1 MALKTLVTSG
11 AVMAILGCSGA
22 EPESAPAVPEF
33 SGNYP
38 AVPGAAPVDS
48 TGPQTQVPTGTNPE
62 PSSSGAGAEP
72 ASTPAQSPSEG
83 QNPDIIGIGG
93 TEEPAPPS
101 GGEVAGEAS
110 GGVDEGEAPP
120 PATEE
125 PAPPAEE
132 EPAPPVEEEPEPIVR
147 PALNCGAPPPALEGG
162 IQGCDVNA
170 NGNVSGQDWFLWY
183 DGGSGCM
190 TAYDNLSGAFT
201 AQWNNPSD
209 FLARI
214 GHWFDE
220 TQTFEE
226 LGEIGADMSFSKQ
239 GSAGGFS
246 FVGIYGWS
254 TSPLVEYYIVED
266 SYGNGPAQ
274 PFGGQLRGNFTV
286 DGAQY
291 NVYSTTRTNA
301 PSINGTADFQQF
313 FSVRQNPRQCGHVSI
328 SEHFRQWQRMGMTM
342 GMAKEAKILVEAGGG
357 NGSITFTHANV
368 TVTPRE

>member
-1 MALKTLVTSG
+1 MALKRLVTSG
-11 AVMAILGCSGA
+11 AVLAMLGCSGGTA
-22 EPESAPAVPEF
+22 DGTPTVPEF
-33 SGNYP
+33 SGT
-38 AVPGAAPVDS
+38 VPAAPSPAPVGP
-48 TGPQTQVPTGTNPE
+48 TGTEGQVPTSSNPE
-62 PSSSGAGAEP
+62 SSSGAGADVDSAP
-72 ASTPAQSPSEG
+72 GQSPGEG

-93 TEEPAPPS
+93 SEEPAAPS
-101 GGEVAGEAS
+101 GGEAS
-110 GGVDEGEAPP
+110 GETSTGVEREEPVA
-120 PATEE
+120 AAEE
-125 PAPPAEE
+125 PAAPA
-132 EPAPPVEEEPEPIVR
+132 EEEPEPIVR
-147 PALNCGAPPPALEGG
+147 PPLNCGAPPPALEGG
-162 IQGCDVNA
+162 TQGCDVNA
-170 NGNVSGQDWFLWY
+170 GGNVSGQDWFLWY
-183 DGGSGCM
+183 SGGSGCM
-190 TAYDNLSGAFT
+190 TAYENLSGAFT
-201 AQWNNPSD
+201 AQWNNPGD

-226 LGEIGADMSFSKQ
+226 LGELGADMSFTKQ

-266 SYGNGPAQ
+266 SFGNGPAQ

-342 GMAKEAKILVEAGGG
+342 GQAKEAKILVEAGGG

-368 TVTPRE
+368 TVTPPGE

>member
-1 MALKTLVTSG
+1 MALKRLVTSG
-11 AVMAILGCSGA
+11 AVMAMLGCSGGA
-22 EPESAPAVPEF
+22 PESTPTVPEY
-33 SGNYP
+33 SGNFP
-38 AVPGAAPVDS
+38 SAPGPTPGDSAGDPGQAPPGA
-48 TGPQTQVPTGTNPE
+48 NPA
-62 PSSSGAGAEP
+62 PSSSAAGVETDPVAEQGA
-72 ASTPAQSPSEG
+72 SEG
-83 QNPDIIGIGG
+83 QNPDIVGIGG
-93 TEEPAPPS
+93 AEEPTAS
-101 GGEVAGEAS
+101 NGGEAS
-110 GGVDEGEAPP
+110 GESSGGENQAPP
-120 PATEE
+120 PAAEEE
-125 PAPPAEE
+125 PPAPAEE
-132 EPAPPVEEEPEPIVR
+132 EPPPVAEEPEPIVR
-147 PALNCGAPPPALEGG
+147 PALNCGAPPAALEGG

-183 DGGSGCM
+183 SGGSGCM

-201 AQWNNPSD
+201 AQWNNPGD

-214 GHWFDE
+214 GYWFDE
-220 TQTFEE
+220 TQTFAE

-266 SYGNGPAQ
+266 SFGNGPAQ

-342 GMAKEAKILVEAGGG
+342 GLAKEAKILVEAGGG

-368 TVTPRE
+368 TITPPQ

>member
-1 MALKTLVTSG
+1 MALKRLVTSG
-11 AVMAILGCSGA
+11 AVLAMLGCSGGSS
-22 EPESAPAVPEF
+22 ESAPTVPEF
-33 SGNYP
+33 SGTIP
-38 AVPGAAPVDS
+38 TAPGLAPVN
-48 TGPQTQVPTGTNPE
+48 TAGNPGQAPTNTNPD
-62 PSSSGAGAEP
+62 PSPIGAGVDADP
-72 ASTPAQSPSEG
+72 VAGPGEG
-83 QNPDIIGIGG
+83 QNPDIVGIGG
-93 TEEPAPPS
+93 TEEPPASNAGESSGETTGEVDQAPP
-101 GGEVAGEAS
+101 
-110 GGVDEGEAPP
+110 
-120 PATEE
+120 
-125 PAPPAEE
+125 PPAEE
-132 EPAPPVEEEPEPIVR
+132 EPQPEPEPPPAEEEPEPIVR
-147 PALNCGAPPPALEGG
+147 PPLTCGAPPPALEGG
-162 IQGCDVNA
+162 TQGCDVNA

-220 TQTFEE
+220 TQTFED
-226 LGEIGADMSFSKQ
+226 LGEIGADMAFSKQ

-266 SYGNGPAQ
+266 SFGNGPAQ

-357 NGSITFTHANV
+357 NGSVTFTHANV

>member
-1 MALKTLVTSG
+1 MALKRLVTSG
-11 AVMAILGCSGA
+11 ALMAMLGCSGGT
-22 EPESAPAVPEF
+22 PEGGPVVPEF
-33 SGNYP
+33 SGRFPTASGP
-38 AVPGAAPVDS
+38 APTDTAG
-48 TGPQTQVPTGTNPE
+48 GPAQVPAGSNPDT
-62 PSSSGAGAEP
+62 SSSGAGVGVDVP
-72 ASTPAQSPSEG
+72 AGPAASEG
-83 QNPDIIGIGG
+83 QNPDIVGIGG
-93 TEEPAPPS
+93 TEEPAAPS
-101 GGEVAGEAS
+101 GGEVSGETS
-110 GGVDEGEAPP
+110 SE
-120 PATEE
+120 EE
-125 PAPPAEE
+125 PAAAPPAEE
-132 EPAPPVEEEPEPIVR
+132 QPQPQPEPEAPPVEEEPEPIVR

-170 NGNVSGQDWFLWY
+170 NGSVTGQDWFLWY
-183 DGGSGCM
+183 SGGSGCM

-201 AQWNNPSD
+201 AQWNNPGD

-226 LGEIGADMSFSKQ
+226 LGEIGADMAFSKQ

-246 FVGIYGWS
+246 FIGIYGWS

-266 SYGNGPAQ
+266 SFGNGPAQ

-301 PSINGTADFQQF
+301 PSIIGTSDFQQF

-328 SEHFRQWQRMGMTM
+328 SEHFRQWQRMGMTV
-342 GMAKEAKILVEAGGG
+342 GVAKEAKILVEAGGG

>member
-1 MALKTLVTSG
+1 MALKRLVTSG
-11 AVMAILGCSGA
+11 AVMAMLGCSGST
-22 EPESAPAVPEF
+22 PESAPSIPEF
-33 SGNYP
+33 SGNVQTTP
-38 AVPGAAPVDS
+38 VAPVDT
-48 TGPQTQVPTGTNPE
+48 TGAPGQAPPGANTD
-62 PSSSGAGAEP
+62 PSSSGVGVEPDTAAG
-72 ASTPAQSPSEG
+72 QGPSEG
-83 QNPDIIGIGG
+83 QNPDIVGIGG
-93 TEEPAPPS
+93 SEEPAASSGGEASGETPAAEEPATPPVAEEPAPP
-101 GGEVAGEAS
+101 V
-110 GGVDEGEAPP
+110 
-120 PATEE
+120 
-125 PAPPAEE
+125 EE
-132 EPAPPVEEEPEPIVR
+132 EPVPPVEEEPEPIVR
-147 PALNCGAPPPALEGG
+147 PALNCGAPPPPLEGG
-162 IQGCDVNA
+162 TQGCDVNA

-201 AQWNNPSD
+201 AQWNNPGD

-226 LGEIGADMSFSKQ
+226 LGEIGADMAFSKQ

-342 GMAKEAKILVEAGGG
+342 GQAKEAKILVEAGGG